1 MDYQNYKSEDF
12 VNNRSFVRW
21 VIEPDGE
28 SSTFWDRFL
37 ETHPEKKKDV
47 QIAVDLILKVDLE
60 TPQKKDI
67 NSDVQKIWTSLEK
80 NIQSNKSK
88 KFINRQINLLST
100 YWIQVAATLIL
111 VVGLSY
117 LLNSYIGHLKQS
129 EMISESRIVEK
140 YNPKGRKSMITLS
153 DRSRVELN
161 AESSIHFENNFGP
174 DSREVSL
181 IGEAFFDIERDES
194 RPFIINANG
203 IKVKVLGTSFN
214 VKSYPGDQEVQVAV
228 LSGKVE
234 VISVN
239 ENTSVSL
246 TQNELVNYSRAFG
259 NFDKQT
265 IGSGELVFGWKDRKL
280 VFRNEDL
287 ASITKKLS
295 RWYGVEF
302 YFQGVD
308 KEKKK
313 ITGSYDNPT
322 LTEVMKSLSHNY
334 NFEYEIDGKVVTIIN

>member
-1 MDYQNYKSEDF
+1 MDYQNYKPEDF

-21 VIEPDGE
+21 VIEPDSE

-37 ETHPEKKKDV
+37 DTHPEKKKDV

-60 TPQKKDI
+60 TPLKKDI
-67 NSDVQKIWTSLEK
+67 DKDAKKIWSSLEK
-80 NIQSNKSK
+80 NFKGRT
-88 KFINRQINLLST
+88 FINRQINLLST
-100 YWIQVAATLIL
+100 YWVQVAATLIL
-111 VVGLSY
+111 VLGFSY
-117 LLNSYIGHLKQS
+117 LLNSYIGHLKQL
-129 EMISESRIVEK
+129 EAISESVIVEK
-140 YNPKGRKSMITLS
+140 YNPKGRKSIITLS
-153 DRSRVELN
+153 DRSRIELN
-161 AESSIHFENNFGP
+161 AESSIQFEKNFRP
-174 DSREVSL
+174 NSREVSL
-181 IGEAFFDIERDES
+181 IGEAFFDVERDES

-287 ASITKKLS
+287 SSITRKLS

-322 LTEVMKSLSHNY
+322 LIEVMKSLSHNY